1 MIRPT
6 HTFKDAALF
15 KTENAEFIVNFIET
29 PLAMLS
35 WWYNYIYTALY

>member
-35 WWYNYIYTALY
+35 